1 MRGAAA
7 SNRGGGFRQAALSE
21 ALDKAVLKNGDTAKL
36 YDLLARASGLPGTR
50 TNEGVVQAFAVE
62 CAARG
67 PAARPLVEKLV
78 AIEAD
83 VAAGNSA
90 FEILPIC
97 GVAAACAIA
106 QHDRADPKSLVWALA
121 LLHHGA
127 DDLRYRV
134 RDEVCAALARLGE
147 TFGDDVIPLLDDWM
161 DGYFH
166 AAAVLTALGDRRWES
181 KLSSPELA
189 LDLLDRAFALAKNA
203 ERAAARYP
211 GYKAL
216 LEILGKTPA
225 TVASRFGVAA
235 FARLEVW
242 ATAKDPVLREIVA
255 RNLQGK
261 SGHRFVDAA
270 TRVKAVLEETTP
282 ERRDPRSYVG
292 PTRGRGR
299 KAQAKK

>member
-1 MRGAAA
+1 MRAVT
-7 SNRGGGFRQAALSE
+7 GFRQAALTE
-21 ALDKAVLKNGDTAKL
+21 ALDRAVLKNGDPARL
-36 YDLLARASGLPGTR
+36 YDLLARASGLPGIR
-50 TNEGVVQAFAVE
+50 ANDGVIQAFAVE

-67 PAARPLVEKLV
+67 APSRPLVAKLV
-78 AIEAD
+78 QIDPD

-106 QHDRADPKSLVWALA
+106 AGDETQLPWALE
-121 LLHHGA
+121 LLHGAA

-134 RDEVCAALARLGE
+134 RDEVSIGLARLGE
-147 TFGDDVIPLLDDWM
+147 IFGDKVLPGLDGWM

-166 AAAVLTALGDRRWES
+166 AAAVLTALADRRFES
-181 KLSSPELA
+181 KLASAELA
-189 LDLLDRAFALAKNA
+189 LDLLDRAFALAKDA

-216 LEILGKTPA
+216 LEVLAKTPA
-225 TVASRFGVAA
+225 TIASRFGVPA
-235 FARLEVW
+235 FARMEVW
-242 ATAKDPVLREIVA
+242 ARAKDPVLREIVEK
-255 RNLQGK
+255 NLHGK
-261 SGHRFVDAA
+261 SAHRFADAA
-270 TRVKAVLEETTP
+270 ARVKAVLGETTP

-299 KAQAKK
+299 KAQAKR

>member
-1 MRGAAA
+1 MRAG
-7 SNRGGGFRQAALSE
+7 NRESGFRQAALTE
-21 ALDKAVLKNGDTAKL
+21 ALDRALLKNGDTARL
-36 YDLLARASGLPGTR
+36 YDQLARASGLPGIR
-50 TNEGVVQAFAVE
+50 ANEGVVQAFAAE

-67 PAARPLVEKLV
+67 KVAFPLVEKLV
-78 AIEAD
+78 RIDAD

-106 QHDRADPKSLVWALA
+106 QADETRLAWALE
-121 LLHHGA
+121 LLHGGA

-134 RDEVCAALARLGE
+134 RDEVSAALARLGE
-147 TFGDDVIPLLDDWM
+147 TFGDRLIPGLDGWM

-166 AAAVLTALGDRRWES
+166 AAAVLTALGDRRFES
-181 KLSSPELA
+181 KLGSADLA
-189 LDLLDRAFALAKNA
+189 LDLLDKAFALAKNA

-216 LEILGKTPA
+216 LEVLAKTPA
-225 TVASRFGVAA
+225 IVASRFGVPA
-235 FARLEVW
+235 FARLEAW
-242 ATAKDPVLREIVA
+242 AKAKDPVLREIVE
-255 RNLQGK
+255 RNLHGK
-261 SGHRFVDAA
+261 SAHRFAEAA
-270 TRVKAVLEETTP
+270 AKVKAVLEETTP
-282 ERRDPRSYVG
+282 ERRDPRTYVG

>member
-1 MRGAAA
+1 MRAG
-7 SNRGGGFRQAALSE
+7 SPRSGFRQAALGE
-21 ALDKAVLKNGDTAKL
+21 ALDRAVKKSGDTAKL
-36 YDLLARASGLPGTR
+36 YDLLARASGLPGIR
-50 TNEGVVQAFAVE
+50 TNEGVVQAFAAE

-67 PAARPLVEKLV
+67 PAAHPLVAQLV
-78 AIEAD
+78 KIDAD

-97 GVAAACAIA
+97 GAAAACSIA
-106 QHDRADPKSLVWALA
+106 QGDETQLGWALG
-121 LLHHGA
+121 LLHDAA

-147 TFGDDVIPLLDDWM
+147 TFGDKVIPALDGWM

-166 AAAVLTALGDRRWES
+166 AAAVLTALGDRRFES
-181 KLSSPELA
+181 KLASPELT
-189 LDLLDRAFALAKNA
+189 LDLLDKAFALAKNA

-216 LEILGKTPA
+216 LEVLGKTPA
-225 TVASRFGVAA
+225 TLASRFGVPA

-242 ATAKDPVLREIVA
+242 ATAKDPVLRDIVA

-261 SGHRFVDAA
+261 SGHRFADAA
-270 TRVKAVLEETTP
+270 TRVKAVLEKTTP
-282 ERRDPRSYVG
+282 ERRDPRTYVG